1 MFRQVYMTFFGPSRM
16 DPEAEHHLHESPNVM
31 IYPLIVLAALSLLGG
46 LLLGFP
52 PEEGWIHHFL
62 GPVIGAREAHVI
74 GTTDIVLMI
83 LSAGIAVAGW
93 LVARRIYFKKPESAL
108 ALANR
113 FSTAH
118 SVLYNKYWVDELYD
132 ATVVEPSKDLG
143 RVANR
148 IDDRIIDGIVNAVGN
163 MTQAGAALST
173 WIEKYV
179 IYGILNITGYANHI
193 AAAIL
198 RKIQSGQVH
207 HYAALLVIGIFILVN
222 VYLWFFSDTTVSVM
236 LTRLSLGAGH

>member
-1 MFRQVYMTFFGPSRM
+1 M
-16 DPEAEHHLHESPNVM
+16 DREVEHHLHESPNVM

-62 GPVIGAREAHVI
+62 GPVAGVREAHVLDA
-74 GTTDIVLMI
+74 TDIILMI

-93 LVARRIYFKKPESAL
+93 LVARQIYLVKPENAV

-118 SVLYNKYWVDELYD
+118 SVLYNKYWVDEFYD
-132 ATVVEPSKDLG
+132 ATVVEPSKGLG
-143 RVANR
+143 RTANR

-163 MTQAGAALST
+163 LTQAGAALST
-173 WIEKYV
+173 WFEKYV

-207 HYAALLVIGIFILVN
+207 HYAALLVVGIFILVN
-222 VYLWFFSDTTVSVM
+222 LYLWFFSDTTVSVL
-236 LTRLSLGAGH
+236 LTRLSLSGGN